1 MESGIVPHRGFLRD
15 YSSEVERFFDTEK
28 VAGSI
33 PAGLTLRKQ
42 TICLRSKQPYR
53 LMA

>member
-1 MESGIVPHRGFLRD
+1 MEGGIVPHRGCLRD

-33 PAGLTLRKQ
+33 PASLTFR
-42 TICLRSKQPYR
+42 
-53 LMA
+53 